1 MSRPSCFSAYFRST
15 ARSASLFSH
24 LSFTTQTYSADA
36 RALKFTRFAGVES
49 HKIAHAPVRRPRAAG
64 AGRADSAAAA
74 PAPGRSR
81 QRRWMRW
88 PLRHLTKRLVGPS
101 GGWPQF
107 AQVPSANSAIC
118 DVTETCTVV
127 AAAAKLLVV
136 TDGRRA
142 ATVDVG
148 PSHRGR
154 GRPAAR
160 RHAARR
166 HHRRRPAAHL
176 L

>member
-49 HKIAHAPVRRPRAAG
+49 HKIAHAPVRRPRRRRCRQSG
-64 AGRADSAAAA
+64 QR
-74 PAPGRSR
+74 GRSGSSTIN

-107 AQVPSANSAIC
+107 AQAPSTKSAIC

-166 HHRRRPAAHL
+166 HHPRRPAAHL